1 MVTVT
6 LARPLDEYRVRVTQD
21 TAGNYKIEYTDGETT
36 RIEERRHDGSVS
48 GSYSYVDSNGVLQ
61 TIQYVSGPQG
71 FVVLD
76 GSPALVDLA
85 PQFSVPVGAPLPVQ
99 YTPEVAAARAEH
111 LALVEAA
118 KRNLVL

>member
-1 MVTVT
+1 M
-6 LARPLDEYRVRVTQD
+6 ARPLDEYKVTVTQD
-21 TAGNYKIEYTDGETT
+21 TAGNYKIKYTDGETT
-36 RIEERRHDGSVS
+36 KIEERHQDGTVA

-85 PQFSVPVGAPLPVQ
+85 PQFTVPVGAPLPVQ

-118 KRNLVL
+118 KKNIVL